1 MHKIIVDKKKFRFC
15 MIIENKN
22 PSTPSPHIFT
32 PFCVLL
38 RPCAYTWFYFCVLV
52 RVSAC
57 VCVRFGSDPPGC
69 LRPGLFR
76 GSSGHKKTRREPG
89 SCALPIR
96 PGRLS
101 PPILPCG
108 SGLTGRQSRKGC
120 FVRAFIDY
128 PNWLALAWQ
137 PVSAYPLHL
146 NQATLDFIKNGFHQS
161 MSYYT
166 SDIHLIANIFLRR
179 DTGGFLRSGMCWIKK
194 WGLAPPGVCL
204 FPWRNYL
211 VEIRYL
217 RTITFATP
225 NVKGAGS

>member
-1 MHKIIVDKKKFRFC
+1 M
-15 MIIENKN
+15 
-22 PSTPSPHIFT
+22 
-32 PFCVLL
+32 
-38 RPCAYTWFYFCVLV
+38 

-89 SCALPIR
+89 SCVLPIR

-108 SGLTGRQSRKGC
+108 SGLTKRQSRKGC

>member
-1 MHKIIVDKKKFRFC
+1 MPR
-15 MIIENKN
+15 
-22 PSTPSPHIFT
+22 ST
-32 PFCVLL
+32 
-38 RPCAYTWFYFCVLV
+38 YVLV
-52 RVSAC
+52 AS
-57 VCVRFGSDPPGC
+57 PG
-69 LRPGLFR
+69 RAT
-76 GSSGHKKTRREPG
+76 SS
-89 SCALPIR
+89 
-96 PGRLS
+96 GRLS
-101 PPILPCG
+101 IT
-108 SGLTGRQSRKGC
+108 LTG
-120 FVRAFIDY
+120 Y
-128 PNWLALAWQ
+128 ALAWQ

-166 SDIHLIANIFLRR
+166 SIKQLNANIFLRR

>member
-1 MHKIIVDKKKFRFC
+1 

-22 PSTPSPHIFT
+22 PPTPSPHIFT

-38 RPCAYTWFYFCVLV
+38 RPCAYPWFYFCVLV

-57 VCVRFGSDPPGC
+57 VRVRFGSDPLGC

-89 SCALPIR
+89 LVASPGRAASS
-96 PGRLS
+96 GRLS
-101 PPILPCG
+101 IT
-108 SGLTGRQSRKGC
+108 LTG
-120 FVRAFIDY
+120 Y
-128 PNWLALAWQ
+128 ALAWQ

>member
-1 MHKIIVDKKKFRFC
+1 

-22 PSTPSPHIFT
+22 PPTPSPHIFT

-38 RPCAYTWFYFCVLV
+38 RPCAYPWFYFCVLV

-57 VCVRFGSDPPGC
+57 VRVRFGSDPLGC

-89 SCALPIR
+89 SCVLPIR

-128 PNWLALAWQ
+128 PNWLCSGVAA
-137 PVSAYPLHL
+137 
-146 NQATLDFIKNGFHQS
+146 GFRLS
-161 MSYYT
+161 T
-166 SDIHLIANIFLRR
+166 S
-179 DTGGFLRSGMCWIKK
+179 
-194 WGLAPPGVCL
+194 P
-204 FPWRNYL
+204 
-211 VEIRYL
+211 
-217 RTITFATP
+217 
-225 NVKGAGS
+225 